1 MCAKMLGKSIFKQV
15 KSSKLTT
22 RFHTNYPKKGILT
35 MKRAETHQLNKVINL
50 VSPIV
55 RQTNIVCPNAIFW
68 EIYTHT
74 S

>member
-1 MCAKMLGKSIFKQV
+1 
-15 KSSKLTT
+15 
-22 RFHTNYPKKGILT
+22 

-74 S
+74 YHHLYNSSIKNINLDMITRERLENYKEISPDS